1 MEISSFE
8 LGLGG
13 CDGAEEQKKTDLKG
27 NGDESLARFG
37 LKWVCFDAARRAIFA
52 QLDKSMDRNW
62 VRERAGKNRVL
73 RQS

>member
-8 LGLGG
+8 LGFG
-13 CDGAEEQKKTDLKG
+13 GAEEQKKTDLME

-37 LKWVCFDAARRAIFA
+37 LKWVCLDAAKRAIFP
-52 QLDKSMDRNW
+52 QLAKSMDRNW
-62 VRERAGKNRVL
+62 VRKRGGTNRVL